1 MTPALC
7 ASDVSAVL
15 KRRPTD
21 TMREIYYTV
30 PSIINFYDDN
40 YKYNKISQIT
50 VSTNTLEK

>member
-1 MTPALC
+1 MCVLTMTPALC

-30 PSIINFYDDN
+30 PSIINFYDDIN
-40 YKYNKISQIT
+40 IIK
-50 VSTNTLEK
+50 